1 MSAHK
6 LLHLWIA
13 QGVLTSAQAFEYS
26 EAILSA
32 KRGSDYTEEEL
43 IEGGRGPGRVGPRN
57 GLKPTLRVQPLARRT
72 HQLPSLAHPFRLFH
86 PAAILRTP
94 RSPPFAGAWITR

>member
-43 IEGGRGPGRVGPRN
+43 IEGGRGPGRVGP
-57 GLKPTLRVQPLARRT
+57 P
-72 HQLPSLAHPFRLFH
+72 
-86 PAAILRTP
+86 
-94 RSPPFAGAWITR
+94 